1 MIEMYVIPTVDL
13 VSIDKDLMYRMRNAD
28 NTKVLIHKD
37 IYERLVPVTLKERSL
52 VNYPLYSGDSL
63 KELLEMEEWQNL

>member
-1 MIEMYVIPTVDL
+1 MIAMYVVPTIEL
-13 VSIDKDLMYRMRNAD
+13 VPFDKDLMYRRRNAD
-28 NTKVLIHKD
+28 NTKVLIHKE
-37 IYERLVPVTLKERSL
+37 IYEKLVPVTLEERSL